1 MDCSLQPAG
10 DCATILLVDRD
21 EVLGQVL
28 GRVLKGRRI
37 IQARNATDGS
47 RLAEQETPQLALV
60 NRHLPDGD
68 GIDLAK
74 KLRTCRA
81 RLSVILLAA
90 QPLPLRENPELAD
103 LFAAVLVKPMDLD
116 ELRRAVDAALRAASA
131 AATPQ
136 SSGAAVLPVRVEPKD
151 NPPRAEAQLPPLPK
165 LENRMG
171 IPQNSRLKPAALI
184 GVAVIL
190 LIGLVAVIMGAVPWL
205 SASHADPVPANKPPL
220 GVELVPDRPHTLAI
234 PEEVRKALGIRK
246 GQTEMAAVAKAPTQ
260 TQTMVLPGSTSLD
273 PTRLWRIR
281 IRFSGRL
288 EQIGRTKDEAA
299 SREAGET
306 RFRELRCG
314 DPVYKKDPDTGRPTL
329 LGVFYSA
336 DVGNIK
342 NNLVDAISQY
352 KLDKEILERSE
363 AAYLKGAIPEVFLLN
378 AKRNVEAD
386 QNAINRA
393 AANLRA
399 WDIPEADIQACYK
412 EADEIRK
419 RGGKRDPEVEKLWPR
434 VELFAPEDG
443 IIVERNVAEH
453 EMVVDN
459 TTNLFQIAKV
469 DRLLVLANVP
479 EDDLPTLQALETKD
493 RKWNV
498 RTVGAAPAKG
508 IDGPIDEIG
517 YLIDPNQHTAIIKGH
532 INNPGNRIR
541 AGQFVSA
548 TVQIPPPNGVVEV
561 PIDAVAED
569 GQMCVVFV
577 QTDPDKHEY
586 TMRRVQLIQRFD
598 KTAFVRS
605 EPFKKEEQLTPEE
618 AELGMLP
625 KERLNP
631 GERVLTT
638 GVGELKAALLDLE
651 SKPKKDKKD

>member
-21 EVLGQVL
+21 DVLGQVL

-37 IQARNATDGS
+37 IQARNAKDGL
-47 RLAEQETPQLALV
+47 RLAETETPQLALV
-60 NRHLPDGD
+60 NSSLPDGD

-74 KLRTCRA
+74 KLRACRA

-116 ELRRAVDAALRAASA
+116 DLRRSVDAALRAAADPESD
-131 AATPQ
+131 
-136 SSGAAVLPVRVEPKD
+136 LPK
-151 NPPRAEAQLPPLPK
+151 AETQLPLPK
-165 LENRMG
+165 PENRMG
-171 IPQNSRLKPAALI
+171 IPQTARLKPAALI
-184 GVAVIL
+184 GVAALVVVA
-190 LIGLVAVIMGAVPWL
+190 LVAVITGAVPWL
-205 SASHADPVPANKPPL
+205 SASHAEQGTPKQS
-220 GVELVPDRPHTLAI
+220 LVGIDLVSGRPHTLAI
-234 PEEVRKALGIRK
+234 PDEVRKALGIRQGDK
-246 GQTEMAAVAKAPTQ
+246 EMIAIAKAPTQ
-260 TQTMVLPGSTSLD
+260 TQTMVLPGSTALD

-288 EQIGRTKDEAA
+288 EQIGQTKEEIQGKTAL
-299 SREAGET
+299 
-306 RFRELRCG
+306 RELRCG
-314 DPVYKKDPDTGRPTL
+314 DRVCKGDT

-342 NNLVDAISQY
+342 NNLVDAISQF
-352 KLDKEILERSE
+352 KLDKEILERAE
-363 AAYLKGAIPEVFLLN
+363 AAFLKGAIPEVFLLN

-419 RGGKRDPEVEKLWPR
+419 RGGKRDPAVEKLWPR
-434 VELFAPEDG
+434 VEVVAPEDG
-443 IIVERNVAEH
+443 IIVERNVAQH

-459 TTNLFQIAKV
+459 TTNLFQIARV
-469 DRLLVLANVP
+469 DRLLVLVSCP
-479 EDDLPTLQALETKD
+479 EDDLPTLNALETKD

-498 RTVGAAPAKG
+498 RTVGAAAAKG
-508 IDGPIDEIG
+508 IDGTIDEIG

-532 INNPGNRIR
+532 IDNPGGRIR

-548 TVQIPPPNGVVEV
+548 TVQIPPPDGVVEV

-577 QTDPDKHEY
+577 QTDPAKHEY
-586 TMRRVQLIQRFD
+586 TMRRVQLTHRFD

-625 KERLNP
+625 KERLNA

-651 SKPKKDKKD
+651 SKPKKDSKEDKSK

>member
-37 IQARNATDGS
+37 IQARNATDGL
-47 RLAEQETPQLALV
+47 RLAETETPQLALV
-60 NRHLPDGD
+60 NSSLPDGD

-74 KLRTCRA
+74 KLRACRA

-90 QPLPLRENPELAD
+90 QPLPPRENPELAD

-116 ELRRAVDAALRAASA
+116 DLRRSVDAALRAAA
-131 AATPQ
+131 EQ
-136 SSGAAVLPVRVEPKD
+136 ECNLPK
-151 NPPRAEAQLPPLPK
+151 AETQLPLPK
-165 LENRMG
+165 SENRMG
-171 IPQNSRLKPAALI
+171 IPQTSRLKPAALLGI
-184 GVAVIL
+184 AVIVV
-190 LIGLVAVIMGAVPWL
+190 IGLVAVITGAVPWL
-205 SASHADPVPANKPPL
+205 SASHAEQATAKQS
-220 GVELVPDRPHTLAI
+220 LVGIDLVSGRPHTLAI
-234 PEEVRKALGIRK
+234 PDEVRKALGIVQGGK
-246 GQTEMAAVAKAPTQ
+246 EMIAVAKAPTQ
-260 TQTMVLPGSTSLD
+260 TQTMVLPGSTALD

-288 EQIGRTKDEAA
+288 EQIGQAKEEIQGKTAL
-299 SREAGET
+299 
-306 RFRELRCG
+306 RELRCG
-314 DPVYKKDPDTGRPTL
+314 DRVSKGDT

-342 NNLVDAISQY
+342 NNLVDAISQF
-352 KLDKEILERSE
+352 KLDKEILERAE
-363 AAYLKGAIPEVFLLN
+363 TAYLKGAIPEVFLLN

-386 QNAINRA
+386 QNGINRA

-419 RGGKRDPEVEKLWPR
+419 RGGKRDPAVEKLWPR
-434 VELFAPEDG
+434 VEIVAPEDG
-443 IIVERNVAEH
+443 IIVERNVAQH

-459 TTNLFQIAKV
+459 TTNLFQIARV
-469 DRLLVLANVP
+469 DRLLVLANCP
-479 EDDLPTLQALETKD
+479 EDDLPTLNALETKD
-493 RKWNV
+493 RKWSV
-498 RTVGAAPAKG
+498 RTVGAAAAKG

-532 INNPGNRIR
+532 IDNPGSRIR

-548 TVQIPPPNGVVEV
+548 TVQIPPPDGVVEV

-577 QTDPDKHEY
+577 QTDPAKHEY
-586 TMRRVQLIQRFD
+586 TMRRVQLTHRFD

-625 KERLNP
+625 KERLNA

-651 SKPKKDKKD
+651 SKPRKDSKENKDK